1 MYLKS
6 IEIYGF
12 KSFAN
17 KINFK
22 FQDGITGIVGP
33 NGSGKSNVA
42 DAVRWVLGEQSA
54 KQLRSSKMEDVIFS
68 GTETRKP
75 LSYAYVMLTLD
86 NSDHKLPIDYE
97 EVTVGRRVYRSGES
111 EYLLNGSS
119 CRLKDITD
127 LFTDTGIGK
136 EGYSIIGQGQIEKV
150 LSSKPEDRRELF
162 DEAAGIGKYKKRK
175 NITEKNL
182 EEERKNL
189 VRVSDIL
196 SEIEKR
202 LEPLEK
208 QSKDAKQ
215 YLGIYEQLKKLE
227 ANLFIIEN
235 DKIRSLKEE
244 VENKT
249 KIAEDLL
256 NNLRKDYL
264 KSKEEYDKLEILLE
278 NYNTDIE
285 NDKQALSENKIF
297 IQKSEGDIKLIR
309 ERINSFNNQV
319 GQIKERIE
327 AIEEDIQSKSDEKEK
342 YLEEKKKLD
351 DELESI
357 DDEQISYISKL
368 EEIKETIS
376 QYSKQI
382 EKLNNEIIE
391 SLNEESNNKSIL
403 QRYET
408 LLEQNVGRKSEVDE
422 KITQYNLQE
431 ENVNNDLNSSRDN
444 LQKLI
449 NEINEYNNKIKEFEG
464 QITYIQDEIDGLS
477 LSINEKQQVYHIER
491 SRLNSLVNMT
501 ERYEGYGI
509 SIRKIMDLKPN
520 VAGIHGVV
528 ADLIK
533 VDKKYET
540 AIETAL
546 GGSIQ
551 NIVTDNEDAA
561 KKLINYLKQNK
572 FGRATFLPLTGI
584 KGSNNQYSANLLK
597 EEGVIGF
604 ADSLVEIDDS
614 YRSLASYL
622 LGRNLVVDNIDNAIA
637 LSRKYKQSLRIV
649 TLEGELF
656 NPGGSMS
663 GGAYKNTSNLLGRRR
678 EIKELEKSVRNL
690 SISLDELTKEKE
702 ENKRRKNEY
711 RRELESI
718 KTLLQNLSL
727 KKNTVELHIEQLLLK
742 KENIKNAYKEY
753 TDTINDIKN
762 KELDLQENIKKI
774 KEVISNKATL
784 RNEVQH
790 KIEETNLQL
799 SSLQEEQRRLQ
810 EEQASINIKYSTIQQ
825 KNDNLLENVK
835 RIKGEI
841 SKLYNDKN
849 ILDKDLL
856 DLSNQIDLK
865 ENELKEL
872 ESRIEKEKIYIV
884 ELENNIAKKTQLRD
898 NESNNYKNIFKER
911 EKISIE
917 INELDKELL
926 RLNNQDEK
934 YTNQIED
941 QINYIWETYELTYTS
956 ALGYRDAT
964 IKNINEA
971 KKQVSALRAQM
982 KGLGS
987 VNIDAIEEYKET
999 LERYEFLSKQK
1010 EDLQKSEENL
1020 VGIISEL
1027 EDGMRKQFME
1037 KFGAIKREFNT
1048 VFRELF
1054 GGGKASLELTS
1065 DEDILT
1071 AGVII
1076 SGQPPGKK
1084 LQNMMQ
1090 LSGGE
1095 KALTA
1100 ISLLF
1105 AIQNLKP
1112 SPFCLLDEIEAA
1124 LDESN
1129 VDRFAQYLHKLS
1141 KNTQFIVITHRRGT
1155 MDAVDVL
1162 YGITMQEK
1170 GVSTLVAVNL
1180 IENELDN

>member
-17 KINFK
+17 KITFK

-86 NSDHKLPIDYE
+86 NSDHRLPIDYD

-111 EYLLNGSS
+111 EYLLNGAA

-196 SEIEKR
+196 AEIEKR
-202 LEPLEK
+202 LPPLEK
-208 QSKDAKQ
+208 QSKDARE

-235 DKIRSLKEE
+235 DKIRSLVDE
-244 VENKT
+244 VEGKT
-249 KIAEDLL
+249 KIAEE
-256 NNLRKDYL
+256 NLIKLRQEYS
-264 KSKEEYDKLEILLE
+264 KSKEEYDELEILLE
-278 NYNTDIE
+278 KYNTDIE

-297 IQKSEGDIKLIR
+297 IGKSEGDIKLIN
-309 ERINSFNNQV
+309 EQIQSFNNQV
-319 GQIKERIE
+319 TQVKDRIR
-327 AIEEDIQSKSDEKEK
+327 ILEEDISLKSNEKDK

-351 DELESI
+351 DELNTI
-357 DDEQISYISKL
+357 DGEQISYISRL
-368 EEIKETIS
+368 EEAKESIS
-376 QYSKQI
+376 NYSKQI
-382 EKLNNEIIE
+382 EKYNNDIIE
-391 SLNEESNNKSIL
+391 SLNKESNNKSIL
-403 QRYET
+403 ERYET
-408 LLEQNVGRKSEVDE
+408 LLEQNLGRKSEVDD
-422 KITQYNLQE
+422 KIIEYNLQE
-431 ENVNNDLNSSRDN
+431 EYVDNDLKTSKDN
-444 LQKLI
+444 LVKLNSEISEFNDQIIIYQDQI
-449 NEINEYNNKIKEFEG
+449 NSIQEKI
-464 QITYIQDEIDGLS
+464 DNLSGLIS
-477 LSINEKQQVYHIER
+477 NKQQAYHSER
-491 SRLNSLVNMT
+491 SRLNSLINMT
-501 ERYEGYGI
+501 ERYEGYGN
-509 SIRKIMDLKPN
+509 SIRKIMDLKDNEP
-520 VAGIHGVV
+520 GIHGVV

-551 NIVTDNEDAA
+551 NIVTDNENTA
-561 KKLINYLKQNK
+561 KKLIDYLKKNK

-584 KGSNNQYSANLLK
+584 KASSNQYSLNLLN
-597 EEGVIGF
+597 EPGVIGF
-604 ADSLVEIDDS
+604 ADSLVKIGDE
-614 YRSLASYL
+614 YKNLASYL

-637 LSRKYKQSLRIV
+637 LSKKYKQTLRIV

-663 GGAYKNTSNLLGRRR
+663 GGAYKNSSNLLGRRR
-678 EIKELEKSVRNL
+678 EIEELVKSVRDL
-690 SISLDELTKEKE
+690 SESLRQLSEEKE
-702 ENKRRKNEY
+702 ENKKRKTAC
-711 RRELESI
+711 RQELETI
-718 KTLLQNLSL
+718 KNTLQNLSL
-727 KKNTVELHIEQLLLK
+727 KQNTVELHIEQLNLK
-742 KENIKNAYKEY
+742 KDNIKKAFKEY
-753 TDTINDIKN
+753 NDAINEIKN

-774 KEVISNKATL
+774 KGVLAE
-784 RNEVQH
+784 NEAIRIEIQK
-790 KIEETNLQL
+790 KIEET
-799 SSLQEEQRRLQ
+799 SLALAKMQDVQAKLLEEQSLV
-810 EEQASINIKYSTIQQ
+810 NVKYSTIQER
-825 KNDNLLENVK
+825 NDNIIENVQ

-841 SKLYNDKN
+841 AKLYNDKN
-849 ILDKDLL
+849 NLEESLVS
-856 DLSNQIDLK
+856 LSEQISLK
-865 ENELKEL
+865 ETELSELKN
-872 ESRIEKEKIYIV
+872 RIEKEKVSIV
-884 ELENNIAKKTQLRD
+884 ELENNIAKKTELRD
-898 NESNNYKNIFKER
+898 QETNKYKSLFKER
-911 EKISIE
+911 ERISEE

-926 RLNNQDEK
+926 RLNNQHEK
-934 YTNQIED
+934 YTNQIEA
-941 QINYIWETYELTYTS
+941 QVNYIMETYELTYTS

-964 IKNINEA
+964 IKNINETKKEVA
-971 KKQVSALRAQM
+971 KLRTKM

-987 VNIDAIEEYKET
+987 VNIDAIKEYKET

-1020 VGIISEL
+1020 LGIINEL
-1027 EDGMRKQFME
+1027 EDGMRKQFSE
-1037 KFGAIKREFNT
+1037 KFQAIKKEFNL

-1054 GGGKASLELTS
+1054 GGGKASLELTEG
-1065 DEDILT
+1065 EDILT
-1071 AGVII
+1071 AGVMI
-1076 SGQPPGKK
+1076 SAQPPGKK

-1129 VDRFAQYLHKLS
+1129 VDRFANYLHKLS

-1155 MDAVDVL
+1155 MDAADVL

-1170 GVSTLVAVNL
+1170 GVSTLVAVSL